1 MEFGSEKGMR
11 SKVKVKTRTEKVSL
25 ENYIDFV
32 LSNKQIDLTV
42 NFLNQIINMHGF
54 KRIHKVQKKVLTDAV
69 NTLDLVDP
77 SRSTLNDNVSCF
89 AFVTLEDVILDLYD
103 LNWQECCVTSI
114 QTFNSWK
121 HCGVVSG
128 GAPDPIKPK
137 ASDPIGVADV
147 DLYGGEGST
156 SSCVVGSEYSG
167 LERWSGAGKL
177 VPKRKRSN
185 LMKGGVGGRPSGC
198 VSVGSF
204 GSC

>member
-1 MEFGSEKGMR
+1 MEFQSEKGMR
-11 SKVKVKTRTEKVSL
+11 SKVKSRTEKVSL

-54 KRIHKVQKKVLTDAV
+54 KKIHKVQKKVLTDAV

-89 AFVTLEDVILDLYD
+89 AFVTLEDVILDLCD

-114 QTFNSWK
+114 QTLNSWK

-128 GAPDPIKPK
+128 GAPDPIKSK

-147 DLYGGEGST
+147 YGGEGST

-167 LERWSGAGKL
+167 LERRSGAGKL

-185 LMKGGVGGRPSGC
+185 LRKGGVGGCPSGC